1 MKRAV
6 VLLVIVALCGG
17 AFWVRGQKAE
27 ARTQLSHGIVLCATP
42 QSGRDA
48 VAACTTLLSYA
59 EVSDRARGILKY
71 HIGNA
76 QVAQSQYQAGLES
89 FNAAASL
96 LPGEPYAHV
105 SRSAAYLGL
114 GKAGLAIENATSALS
129 RWPDMDGPLLK
140 TSLRS
145 IADGYKQLNKP
156 LKEVEAMVAYLDADP
171 TDVAAWRRQAALLS
185 KHEAHFDSPGVLF
198 KQLASLNQVIALA
211 PEDWQTYADRAA
223 VLGRLA
229 MPTLSAQEMS
239 NALKVQLEHGDA
251 GEPLEGAEHDA
262 IMKRYLSS
270 LSTHAAAR
278 DALVALTGEF
288 ALDPPAL
295 ERRAHAHFMQ
305 GYMDAAIADLE
316 AVQRLRPQ
324 DAALNSLVE
333 HYHRVRDA
341 LQGTGL
347 LQG

>member
-1 MKRAV
+1 
-6 VLLVIVALCGG
+6 
-17 AFWVRGQKAE
+17 
-27 ARTQLSHGIVLCATP
+27 
-42 QSGRDA
+42 
-48 VAACTTLLSYA
+48 
-59 EVSDRARGILKY
+59 
-71 HIGNA
+71 
-76 QVAQSQYQAGLES
+76 
-89 FNAAASL
+89 
-96 LPGEPYAHV
+96 
-105 SRSAAYLGL
+105 
-114 GKAGLAIENATSALS
+114 
-129 RWPDMDGPLLK
+129 
-140 TSLRS
+140 
-145 IADGYKQLNKP
+145 
-156 LKEVEAMVAYLDADP
+156 
-171 TDVAAWRRQAALLS
+171 
-185 KHEAHFDSPGVLF
+185 
-198 KQLASLNQVIALA
+198 
-211 PEDWQTYADRAA
+211 
-223 VLGRLA
+223 

-262 IMKRYLSS
+262 IMKSYLAS

-305 GYMDAAIADLE
+305 GHMDAAIADLE

-324 DAALNSLVE
+324 DAALNDLVE